1 MPINY
6 ETIAEQNACC
16 SVHNNLCPWT
26 SIDIS
31 HCNSA
36 RALCGDSKRFW
47 RLCPCR
53 CAFSHAI
60 HPSIL
65 LFRFIPIVQF
75 SVYPPHF
82 HIVSCLRRAATCCLV
97 PHKNSNQ
104 HSGVVCIVCVSHS
117 ELMMTSTAHEHRV
130 FSLSVLHSAV
140 PSYRSYG
147 IFSHSQSPP
156 SLLHSIFSSTIYS
169 PHISRSHLVGSFVS
183 QSFIQSVYSKAN
195 RQTKKKKKD
204 ENKSVSIGLANKRCR
219 SRRIFVQNGLRVLF
233 WNTRLVFC
241 VNL

>member
-1 MPINY
+1 MRFLGGELADFGDMRRHAATQECQSITKLLRNKTPVVLCT
-6 ETIAEQNACC
+6 TI
-16 SVHNNLCPWT
+16 SVHGPAST
-26 SIDIS
+26 YRIAT
-31 HCNSA
+31 A

-53 CAFSHAI
+53 CAFSLAI

-65 LFRFIPIVQF
+65 VFRFIPIVQF

-97 PHKNSNQ
+97 PHKHSNQ
-104 HSGVVCIVCVSHS
+104 HCGVVCIVCVSHS
-117 ELMMTSTAHEHRV
+117 ELMMTSTAHEHRE

-156 SLLHSIFSSTIYS
+156 SLLHSIFSSTI
-169 PHISRSHLVGSFVS
+169 
-183 QSFIQSVYSKAN
+183 
-195 RQTKKKKKD
+195 
-204 ENKSVSIGLANKRCR
+204 
-219 SRRIFVQNGLRVLF
+219 
-233 WNTRLVFC
+233 
-241 VNL
+241 